1 MAKKQP
7 EPPKPRKPAQPK
19 HDQPHSGV
27 DRRKK
32 DMGGRKYA
40 GHVFTKY

>member
-1 MAKKQP
+1 MKKQAP
-7 EPPKPRKPAQPK
+7 TPPRKPAQPK
-19 HDQPHSGV
+19 HDKPTSGV

-32 DMGGRKYA
+32 DMAGRKYA